1 LHTMQVKSDLCRVK
15 IEGLDKY
22 VYIHPD
28 TNFWAYAD
36 ESEEKDVIRKFLDVK
51 DRLEE
56 EMRAHRFGVNVRTAY
71 VNVTDRCNADCP
83 YCYIP
88 REIRKHGRTMSR
100 EELEEILNLLMEC
113 GVEWVIFHGAEPL
126 MAKDMVFDAIDD
138 FPLNFGIQT
147 NGFLLEEDDARFLMS
162 RGVNLGISFDSP
174 VREVEDYL
182 RGRGHY
188 DKVMEIIKFMKGYEK
203 FSVITTIT
211 ARNCSHLSE
220 MVDLLAGKV
229 PVVLMNVVRGTS
241 AGGRE
246 MRVNAAREFI
256 RAVERA
262 IEHTKAGKRIVIGDF
277 ANYLLGIAAPS
288 ARVLQ
293 CDVSPC
299 GAARRFVAVATDG
312 FYPCSEFIGLKEFR
326 YRLASLTKAGFN
338 SMLEKFECVRERI
351 VERIPECRECV
362 FRNIC
367 GSPCPAEVYSEFGTF
382 FAKSP
387 SCDYYKPIIE
397 HAFRVL
403 IRGNYRYV
411 LRTENLRRVY

>member
-1 LHTMQVKSDLCRVK
+1 MERVK
-15 IEGLDKY
+15 IDGLEKY
-22 VYIHPD
+22 VYIDPD

-36 ESEEKDVIRKFLDVK
+36 ESEEREVEKKFREVR
-51 DRLEE
+51 DRLIE
-56 EMRAHRFGVNVRTAY
+56 EMRRHRFEVRVRTAY

-88 REIRKHGRTMSR
+88 REIRKHGRTMSKK
-100 EELEEILNLLMEC
+100 ELGDILNFLMDC

-126 MAKDMVFDAIDD
+126 IAKDMIFEAIEDYP
-138 FPLNFGIQT
+138 FNFGIQT
-147 NGFLLEEDDARFLMS
+147 NGFLLEEEDAEFLKS

-174 VREVEDYL
+174 LREVEDYL
-182 RGRGHY
+182 RGKGHY
-188 DKVMEIIKFMKGYEK
+188 SKVMEILEFMKGYEK

-211 ARNCSHLSE
+211 ANNYRHLPR

-241 AGGRE
+241 VGGKE
-246 MRVNAAREFI
+246 MRINAAEEFI
-256 RAVERA
+256 KAVERA
-262 IEHTKAGKRIVIGDF
+262 IEYTKAGKRIVIGDF
-277 ANYLLGIAAPS
+277 ANYLLGIIAPA

-326 YRLASLTKAGFN
+326 YRLASYTKAGFDG
-338 SMLEKFECVRERI
+338 LIEKFKCVRERV
-351 VERIPECRECV
+351 VERIPECRECA

-387 SCDYYKPIIE
+387 SCEYYKRLIE
-397 HAFRVL
+397 HAFRVVV
-403 IRGNYRYV
+403 RGDYRYV
-411 LRTENLRRVY
+411 LKMENLKRVY